1 MYISSVGNLARNRII
16 VDFFKAHQ
24 TAAKLPRSI
33 QSPQMDRQRRKLYQP
48 PTRRDNHNAADE
60 KLQVFCFILLISPRL
75 VYAIV

>member
-1 MYISSVGNLARNRII
+1 MYLSSVGNLARNRVQ
-16 VDFFKAHQ
+16 VDFFKTHQ

-60 KLQVFCFILLISPRL
+60 KLQVFCFIFIISPCL
-75 VYAIV
+75 AYGIS